1 MGSITVAFD
10 VQKSATS
17 ETTEEPPLL
26 SAQLVA
32 VEEEESGTPLV
43 EEESGTPLVKEES
56 GTPLVEEGTVPR
68 TPTDPS
74 NEGEQYK
81 SM

>member
-43 EEESGTPLVKEES
+43 KEES